1 MSEYSA
7 IAAKRYREYK
17 RQKQNESFIHGLVT
31 LVLRILNALVRTLQ
45 RAKIMKARKVEKI
58 NVQGEESQ

>member
-7 IAAKRYREYK
+7 IAVKRYSEYK
-17 RQKQNESFIHGLVT
+17 RQKQKESFIHGLVT
-31 LVLRILNALVRTLQ
+31 RVLRILNALIRTLQ
-45 RAKIMKARKVEKI
+45 RANIMKARKVEKI